1 MNIPKTLP
9 KGPKKRT
16 PMDSDFMLYYK
27 SIKMGGQQAPE
38 ENYPDDQDIYNN
50 QYLEETPE
58 QAFADLNP

>member
-38 ENYPDDQDIYNN
+38 ENYPDD
-50 QYLEETPE
+50 
-58 QAFADLNP
+58 